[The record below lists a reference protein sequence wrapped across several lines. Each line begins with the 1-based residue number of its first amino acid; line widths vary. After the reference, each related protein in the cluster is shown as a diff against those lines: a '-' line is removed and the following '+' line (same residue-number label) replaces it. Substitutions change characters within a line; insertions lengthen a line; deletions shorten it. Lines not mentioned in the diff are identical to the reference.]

1 MADLLFSC
9 LSNKVTGDCN
19 VAYVIIQDAC
29 IACGTC
35 REECPSAAVVES
47 EGKFCITDECIEC
60 AACLESCPSG
70 AVIDG

>member
-1 MADLLFSC
+1 M
-9 LSNKVTGDCN
+9 
-19 VAYVIIQDAC
+19 AYVIMQDAC

-35 REECPSAAVVES
+35 REECPSGAVVES
-47 EGKFCITDECIEC
+47 AGKFSITDECIEC